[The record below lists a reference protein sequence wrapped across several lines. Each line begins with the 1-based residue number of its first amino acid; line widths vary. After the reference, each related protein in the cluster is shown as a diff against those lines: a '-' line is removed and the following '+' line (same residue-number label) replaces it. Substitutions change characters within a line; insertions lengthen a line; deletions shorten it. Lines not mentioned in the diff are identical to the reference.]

1 MLYVGLEMHSVY
13 WLKKIHKHE
22 IQREQYIKHIS
33 KIIKDVIY
41 KFYWQHWKSLFS
53 ILKKMNIKILEA
65 TTIQRQIKQIRIPK
79 KSDNSK

>member
-53 ILKKMNIKILEA
+53 ILKKNEHKNIRSNYYPA
-65 TTIQRQIKQIRIPK
+65 
-79 KSDNSK
+79 SN

>member
-41 KFYWQHWKSLFS
+41 KFYWQHWKF
-53 ILKKMNIKILEA
+53 I
-65 TTIQRQIKQIRIPK
+65 
-79 KSDNSK
+79 